1 MGYEVKLASQIEI
14 YLGDYTLEV
23 LLQCK
28 PAGRIPER
36 KRRSVL
42 IENNNMPKT
51 SRSWWP

>member
-1 MGYEVKLASQIEI
+1 VRLASQIEI
-14 YLGDYTLEV
+14 YLRDCELEV

-28 PAGRIPER
+28 PVGKIPER